1 MIGASCSTPGGKSSP
16 RFRALSA
23 LDSVIDGFQF
33 DNGRDLTGY
42 VDGTENPKGKKASA
56 AAIVRGAGAG
66 LDGSSFVAVQQW
78 IHDFQRFEAMSAKDQ
93 DNAVGRRRS
102 DNKELTGAPRSAH
115 VKRTAQE
122 SFSPEAF
129 ILRRS
134 MPWTDG
140 AAGGLNFVAFGK
152 SFDAFEAQLKR
163 MVGAE
168 DGITDA
174 LFKFTRPVDR
184 QLFLVPAHG
193 QGTIGFARLGFLV
206 EWRFE
211 VGGYVA
217 TILPAEPLRG
227 QAVELRRVVPAEF
240 PFDLR
245 LDACAVAVNRIFR
258 VGPGGHAM
266 GVVAGPEKVI
276 LAVDRRREH
285 AGAVVLVGEENIA
298 LKIFAGRR
306 WFMLRSASKVLARPN
321 Q

>member
-1 MIGASCSTPGGKSSP
+1 MSNSQPGILAPCPKLARYLSFSLEAGSKP
-16 RFRALSA
+16 GRALKALAELADGDSIVVGFGQPLVRVLGGEIPGLRVFPTQFGSGLVLPSSSA
-23 LDSVIDGFQF
+23 ALWCWLRGGDRGKLLHSGRKIIAAVSSAFSLDSVIDGFQF
-33 DNGRDLTGY
+33 DNGRDLSGY

-102 DNKELTGAPRSAH
+102 DNKELTGAPPSAH

-174 LFKFTRPVDR
+174 IFKFTRPVTGSYFWCPPVAKGRLDLR
-184 QLFLVPAHG
+184 A
-193 QGTIGFARLGFLV
+193 LGF
-206 EWRFE
+206 
-211 VGGYVA
+211 
-217 TILPAEPLRG
+217 
-227 QAVELRRVVPAEF
+227 
-240 PFDLR
+240 
-245 LDACAVAVNRIFR
+245 
-258 VGPGGHAM
+258 
-266 GVVAGPEKVI
+266 
-276 LAVDRRREH
+276 
-285 AGAVVLVGEENIA
+285 
-298 LKIFAGRR
+298 
-306 WFMLRSASKVLARPN
+306 
-321 Q
+321 